1 MTMKIKRF
9 LIKNFDHISNV
20 ISAVLSIALSILASI
35 LYDNLKNDE
44 HTQSNIFILISLG
57 IFVLALILVI
67 SVISKKIKNYLF
79 KDEKYY
85 EYIQKAYLA
94 IQNLSLKNQAILQEK
109 CNNSYD
115 KKAIQGWV
123 LEGMQLTVENCYDF
137 FYTSFGG
144 GVRLIEEIK
153 FEVTYMTLSYK
164 DGEITIP
171 CSWNREG
178 RTPTSMLMRA
188 SNPNIYGKTVTA
200 EIYNEYKEHCKPT
213 FKIVENTEN
222 NYNFIYDNQKNR
234 IKSSI
239 IIPVLSHK
247 SELLGTLV
255 VHCNQKEFFKEQQ
268 RDFWYEIMQLF
279 ASEVGMYKLLLDC
292 VVEEGDEPF

>member
-1 MTMKIKRF
+1 MKTKKF
-9 LIKNFDHISNV
+9 LTEKFDIISNV
-20 ISAVLSIALSILASI
+20 ISAILSIVLSVIASLI
-35 LYDNLKNDE
+35 YDSLKNE
-44 HTQSNIFILISLG
+44 QTTKGNIFILLSLS
-57 IFVLALILVI
+57 IFVLALIIVI
-67 SVISKKIKNYLF
+67 SIFSQKIKKRIF
-79 KDEKYY
+79 KDEKYN

-115 KKAIQGWV
+115 KKAIQEWV
-123 LEGMQLTVENCYDF
+123 LEGMQLAVENCYDF

-153 FEVTYMTLSYK
+153 FEVTYMTSSYK

-171 CSWNREG
+171 CSCNREG
-178 RTPTSMLMRA
+178 RTPTSMLMRS
-188 SNPNIYGKTVTA
+188 SNPNIYDNTVTA

-239 IIPVLSHK
+239 ILPVLSHR

-255 VHCNQKEFFKEQQ
+255 VHCNLKEFFKEQQ

-279 ASEVGMYKLLLDC
+279 ASELGMYKLLLDR
-292 VVEEGDEPF
+292 VVEKGDEPF